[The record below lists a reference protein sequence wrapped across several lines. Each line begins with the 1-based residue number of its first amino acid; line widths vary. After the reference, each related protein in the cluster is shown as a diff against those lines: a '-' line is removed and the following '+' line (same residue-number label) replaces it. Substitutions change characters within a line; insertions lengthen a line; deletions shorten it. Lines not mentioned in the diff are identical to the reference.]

1 MKSLQI
7 DCQDEQHLL
16 DFDLNRLSSLERLI
30 LNKFPEQFLSN
41 DNFQV
46 VLSIV
51 SDEDIQKLNR
61 DYRGKDQVTDV
72 LSFAYD
78 ESEIDFPAGQLAK
91 PLGDIIISI
100 DQVKRQALEF
110 KQSLEKEFYLLLI
123 HGILHLLGYDH
134 LTSAEASEM
143 ESLEDQLLSELFKN

>member
-7 DCQDEQHLL
+7 DCQDEQGLL
-16 DFDLNRLSSLERLI
+16 DFELTRLVDLEKLI
-30 LNKFPEQFLSN
+30 LNSFPEKFSN
-41 DNFQV
+41 PDNFQV

-51 SDEDIQKLNR
+51 SDQEIQKLNR

-78 ESEIDFPAGQLAK
+78 ESEIDFPAGQVAK

-100 DQVKRQALEF
+100 DQVKRQALDF
-110 KQSLEKEFYLLLI
+110 KQSPEKEFYLLLI

-143 ESLEDQLLSELFKN
+143 ESLEDQLLRELFKN